1 MQIAYKNIF
10 TLWQP
15 RGVMGGWGGG
25 GREVQEYIYGR
36 FTLLYDRNQH
46 NIVKQLSNLKKE
58 HVYYNKNWV
67 QPNAY

>member
-1 MQIAYKNIF
+1 
-10 TLWQP
+10 
-15 RGVMGGWGGG
+15 MGGWGGG
-25 GREVQEYIYGR
+25 RREVQEYIYGR